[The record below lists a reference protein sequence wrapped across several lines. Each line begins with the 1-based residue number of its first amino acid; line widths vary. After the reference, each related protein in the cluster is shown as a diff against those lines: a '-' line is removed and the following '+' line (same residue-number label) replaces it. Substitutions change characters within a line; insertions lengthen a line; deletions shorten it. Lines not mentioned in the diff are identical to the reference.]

1 MSYTLIKTDKAMKS
15 MQAILHFILYNF
27 DEDTALERIDEL
39 EKSISQ
45 LSDNPYMGEKASD
58 RTLAEQGYR
67 VLTTRKDH
75 VFYKVYDR
83 SEEVVIFLVADQRQ
97 DYLKML

>member
-15 MQAILHFILYNF
+15 MQDILHFILYNF

-39 EKSISQ
+39 EDSISK
-45 LSDNPYMGEKASD
+45 LSENPYIGKIAPD

-67 VLTTRKDH
+67 VLITSKDY

-83 SEEVVIFLVADQRQ
+83 SEEVVVFLVVDQRQ